1 MSKLINAV
9 DNDVVKE
16 TIYDK
21 LVTKVNAIDTEI
33 SSTGGL
39 VFKAQYDSGKQNLEK
54 KIEDVNQ
61 KIPNTKEHY

>member
-21 LVTKVNAIDTEI
+21 LVTKVDAIDTEI
-33 SSTGGL
+33 SSTGRL
-39 VFKAQYDSGKQNLEK
+39 VFKTQYDSGKQNLEK

-61 KIPNTKEHY
+61 KIPNTKEHF